1 MSEKATVERVTI
13 SHADGILIVHIKR
26 GEKTQVYRVR
36 EEEYIE
42 AGEPREGDEL
52 DSDALSALTLRT
64 DSKRAYERALKILAS
79 GDNTRAALKRKLR
92 ERGFG
97 EAESEYAVERVCED
111 GYIKEEEMLL
121 RQFAVFAKRMWGPT
135 KLIPS
140 LLSKGFS
147 RETIEQAAKK
157 AAKEKIYQAD
167 AVKEAL
173 LEKFEPRDD
182 AERRALLYK
191 YGFRP

>member
-1 MSEKATVERVTI
+1 MSEKATVERVI
-13 SHADGILIVHIKR
+13 ESHADGILIIHIKR

-52 DSDALSALTLRT
+52 DAEALSALTLRE

-97 EAESEYAVERVCED
+97 EAESEYAVGRVCAD

-121 RQFAVFAKRMWGPT
+121 RQFAVFAKRMWGPA
-135 KLIPS
+135 KFIPS
-140 LLSKGFS
+140 LLSRGFS
-147 RETIEQAAKK
+147 REMIEQAAKR
-157 AAKEKIYQAD
+157 AAKEEIYWAE